1 MSASHLSSERCPQCA
16 NGKLLNG
23 LLRSRWN
30 WTGYVTS
37 DCGAM
42 SNIFEPEPKGHGFAK
57 DNLSSAIDGLR
68 AGTDLDCD
76 TFSKNH
82 VYNNHAA
89 EAVNKSLLPMAVLD
103 AAVKNLAVVQ
113 MRLGLFDNN
122 KPDQPFAQIPPS
134 IVGSAEHQAINREA
148 TRQSLTLLKNE
159 PVSAEEVDAQP
170 TLPLKTGLK
179 LAVIGKHFN
188 STGKLSSDYG
198 GPLCHDKPQPGN
210 VEDCIESP
218 LAAFTRLNKGG
229 QTQGAVGCCA
239 YVR

>member
-82 VYNNHAA
+82 LY
-89 EAVNKSLLPMAVLD
+89 LL
-103 AAVKNLAVVQ
+103 
-113 MRLGLFDNN
+113 R
-122 KPDQPFAQIPPS
+122 
-134 IVGSAEHQAINREA
+134 AI
-148 TRQSLTLLKNE
+148 SM
-159 PVSAEEVDAQP
+159 
-170 TLPLKTGLK
+170 
-179 LAVIGKHFN
+179 
-188 STGKLSSDYG
+188 STYPHS
-198 GPLCHDKPQPGN
+198 
-210 VEDCIESP
+210 
-218 LAAFTRLNKGG
+218 F
-229 QTQGAVGCCA
+229 
-239 YVR
+239 